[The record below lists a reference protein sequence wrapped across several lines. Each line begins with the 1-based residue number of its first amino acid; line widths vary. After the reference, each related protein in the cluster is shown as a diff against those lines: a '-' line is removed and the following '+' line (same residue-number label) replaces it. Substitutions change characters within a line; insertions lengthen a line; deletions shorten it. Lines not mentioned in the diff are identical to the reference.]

1 MSGPGQT
8 SVPKTSSPASPPT
21 TSAVT
26 HRYMLKLSFVF
37 NYSML
42 RFEWITSHNR
52 SASSGPTLTVH
63 SHLVNTSTDSDCV
76 YLFLRTASFVAQSA
90 CRWIAYGSPQLMETY
105 MIRHILL
112 VLYLHCQVSV
122 QLVYVWVSGR
132 WWSQHVSSLEVQ
144 NKKQISHITSVWE
157 MRSYSH
163 VMCRRLVEGFEFFD
177 ACLPLA

>member
-52 SASSGPTLTVH
+52 SASSGLTLTVH

-76 YLFLRTASFVAQSA
+76 YLFLRTASFVAQPA
-90 CRWIAYGSPQLMETY
+90 CRWLAYGSPQLMETY

-112 VLYLHCQVSV
+112 VL
-122 QLVYVWVSGR
+122 G
-132 WWSQHVSSLEVQ
+132 SSLP
-144 NKKQISHITSVWE
+144 SFSTTSVCLGQCT
-157 MRSYSH
+157 MVIS
-163 VMCRRLVEGFEFFD
+163 
-177 ACLPLA
+177 ACLFPGSSK